1 MLKRLSDAE
10 RDGDRIYCLIRDVLS
25 HHDGSEGKNNFVIP
39 SGLGQKRLLVDL
51 YERSETD
58 PHHVFY
64 VEAHGTGTPVGDPIE
79 ANALGEFFQ
88 RSSSD
93 PPLLIGS
100 LKSNL
105 GHTEGAA
112 GIAALIKVA
121 MSMRHRAVPPN
132 MHFKALNP
140 KIEAQRYNLHVVQ
153 HFVPF
158 PTATDHATL
167 IGINS
172 FGMGGNTTHAIVEE
186 YRPQQKKL
194 TNGFD
199 HHCDENEEFETKQH
213 FIFLFSSKFQIHIH
227 LLSHMHFRI
236 LFSKKSR
243 ITTQTSRPVQSVVA
257 RCHDQKRQRQR
268 LFSRTC
274 I

>member
-1 MLKRLSDAE
+1 MNLTDVCFSGEGLGLVLLKRLSDAE

-25 HHDGSEGKNNFVIP
+25 HHDGSEGKSNFVIP
-39 SGLGQKRLLVDL
+39 SGLGQKRLLAEL
-51 YERSETD
+51 YERSQTD
-58 PHHVFY
+58 PQRVLY
-64 VEAHGTGTPVGDPIE
+64 IEAHGTGTPVGDPIE
-79 ANALGEFFQ
+79 ANALGQFFQ
-88 RSSSD
+88 RSPSD

-100 LKSNL
+100 VKSNL

-112 GIAALIKVA
+112 GVAALIKTA
-121 MSMRHRAVPPN
+121 MCMRHRAIPPN

-158 PTATDHATL
+158 PSAKDHATL

-194 TNGFD
+194 TNGFG
-199 HHCDENEEFETKQH
+199 HHCDEEKVLETKQH

-227 LLSHMHFRI
+227 LLSQMHFH
-236 LFSKKSR
+236 LLCSKMS
-243 ITTQTSRPVQSVVA
+243 
-257 RCHDQKRQRQR
+257 
-268 LFSRTC
+268 
-274 I
+274 